1 MTTARVFNI
10 ERFAT
15 EDGPG
20 IRTVVFLKGCGLR
33 CKWCA
38 NPESQSFEKQI
49 MFNANICTACE
60 KCINVCPENA
70 IQKLDGFGYITD
82 NSKCNLCHKC
92 IDNCYND
99 ARSVMGEDYTTDEL
113 LKELLKDKEYYKM
126 SGGGI
131 TFSGGEPLFY
141 TDFIAEIADKLH
153 NLGINVLVETC
164 GYIDKEKFQKASKYV
179 DEFFFD
185 IKQMDPLKHKELC
198 GEDNTVIL
206 ENVKWLNENYK
217 GKISLR
223 YPFIPTCNDKKE
235 EIEAFLEFVNTLSSI
250 KEIWFL
256 PYHRL
261 GIPKYQGLG
270 RVYEMG
276 DMKSLKFKD
285 IEYLKEYQSK
295 YSFTI
300 RI

>member
-1 MTTARVFNI
+1 MNTARIFNI

-20 IRTVVFLKGCGLR
+20 IRTVVFLKGCGLK

-38 NPESQSFEKQI
+38 NPESQSFEKQV
-49 MFNANICTACE
+49 MFNANICTTCQR
-60 KCINVCPENA
+60 CISICPQNA
-70 IQKLDGFGYITD
+70 IQKLNGFGYITD
-82 NSKCNLCHKC
+82 NSKCNLCNKC
-92 IDNCYND
+92 ITNCYDD
-99 ARSVMGEDYTTDEL
+99 ARSVMGKDYTIDEL
-113 LKELLKDKEYYKM
+113 LTELLRDKEYYKM

-131 TFSGGEPLFY
+131 TFSGGEPLYY
-141 TDFIAEIADKLH
+141 TDFIAKIAEKLH
-153 NLGINVLVETC
+153 EKGINILVETC
-164 GYIDKEKFQKASKYV
+164 GYIDKEKLQKVSEYV

-185 IKQMDPLKHKELC
+185 IKHMDPLKHKELC

-206 ENVKWLNENYK
+206 ENLKWLDKNYK
-217 GKISLR
+217 GFVSVR

-235 EIEAFLEFVNTLSSI
+235 DIEAFLEFVNTLKSI
-250 KEIWFL
+250 KEVWFL

-270 RVYEMG
+270 RIYEMG

-285 IEYLKEYQSK
+285 IEYLKKYQSK